1 MGGAY
6 LLGIDAGT
14 TTIKSTLFDLTG
26 HELAGAEQQSSLVA
40 PETSWAESD
49 LGEVWKAV
57 QQTVRRTL
65 AQAAVDPAEVVAV
78 GVTGQGDGS
87 WLIDR
92 QGRPVRPALLWCDG
106 RTAPLVELLWQEGV
120 GQEEGGVL

>member
-1 MGGAY
+1 VGGAY

-92 QGRPVRPALLWCDG
+92 QGRPVRPS
-106 RTAPLVELLWQEGV
+106 P
-120 GQEEGGVL
+120 